1 MGTVGARIC
10 AVVSRGRGGSVN
22 EAGLVITTVS
32 PEETESLGGAVAR
45 LLPGGGTLA
54 LRGELASGKTC
65 FVRGMAR
72 AIGGGAFVHSPTF
85 TLVNEY
91 KSQPVLYHMDL
102 YRLTG
107 PEEAADLGCE
117 EIFESNALCVVEW
130 AERAGALLP
139 ARRLDVVFEHAGD
152 DLRRIAFTDS
162 GLMPEGWES
171 CLRTLGSESE
181 RP

>member
-1 MGTVGARIC
+1 MSGAP
-10 AVVSRGRGGSVN
+10 
-22 EAGLVITTVS
+22 LVITTAS
-32 PEETESLGGAVAR
+32 AEETEALGGDVAH

-54 LRGELASGKTC
+54 LRGDLASGKTC

-72 AIGGGAFVHSPTF
+72 AIGGAASVHSPTF

-107 PEEAADLGCE
+107 PEEVADLGCE
-117 EIFESNALCVVEW
+117 EIFDSDALCVVEW
-130 AERAGALLP
+130 AERADPLLP
-139 ARRLDVVFEHAGD
+139 PRRLDILFEHAGG
-152 DLRRIAFTDS
+152 DLRRITFADS

-171 CLRTLGSESE
+171 RLLASKS
-181 RP
+181 